1 MAKPI
6 HIRQVVTILRDRLAS
21 ILGFTHEGNRDLYIT
36 FGWPKQ
42 LLVEQLFAMY
52 YRNGLANRIIK
63 AFPAGTWRDPPLIRD
78 DAGSSADEE
87 TDDFSTFVKSYED
100 CFKKHNIMTY
110 LERADR
116 VSGTGRFGLL
126 LLGFRDGLE
135 LDQPMSEGNFPLLY
149 VSVYSDPNVTINQWE
164 TNAQDPRYG
173 KPLYYTLQTGNP
185 VVGGGQSPSG
195 QRSFRCHWSRV
206 IHIAEY
212 LDEDEVYGL
221 PRLVPVFNLLQ
232 DLEKLLGAGAETY
245 WFNARG
251 GMVWSAD
258 KDANFSDAEIAR
270 MELQADEFGNQLKR
284 ITALQGVTPT
294 MLQSS
299 ISDPGP
305 LLEKQLDVI
314 AGATGIPKRI
324 LIGSERGELSSDQD
338 ENNWAQRLEERRINY
353 ATPFILKPVISKL
366 ILTGNIIQP
375 EGQWEVQWP
384 GDGLGPQKAAEIGQ
398 IRSNTLRNY
407 VTSPGADIVVPEPE
421 FRKEF
426 LGLDPKSE
434 YTEEEEEEL
443 DEDALLEE
451 PEVPELPNGAGDRAA
466 VGILTEALKT
476 GGRKLHLTTKQLHLF
491 KGSAFGKGYLKTH
504 TLPRS
509 LYVKRMVLNADDI
522 ISWAQSQGFSSV
534 LGPDEMHV
542 TVMYSQNDIDWFK
555 VPDAWNQDDDGELI
569 VKPGGARAVE
579 QFDGGAVVL
588 RFKSENIEY
597 RHQEVCRSGASH
609 KYPGEYAPHIT
620 LTYDLDGLELSEV
633 EPYTGKIELG
643 PEIFEECNSDYRSE
657 MKELVI

>member
-1 MAKPI
+1 MAQAL
-6 HIRQVVTILRDRLAS
+6 HVRQVVTILRDRLAS
-21 ILGFTHEGNRDLYIT
+21 ILGFTHEGNRDLYTT

-63 AFPAGTWRDPPLIRD
+63 AFPSGTWRDPPLIRD
-78 DAGSSADEE
+78 EAGSSADEE
-87 TDDFSTFVKSYED
+87 TDDFSPFVKSYDD
-100 CFKKHNIMTY
+100 CFKKYNIMTY

-126 LLGFRDGLE
+126 LLGFRDGQQ
-135 LDQPMSEGNFPLLY
+135 LDQPMGEGNFPLLY
-149 VSVYSDPNVTINQWE
+149 ISVYSDPNVNINQWV
-164 TNAQDPRYG
+164 TDPQDPRYG
-173 KPLYYTLQTGNP
+173 KPMYYTLQTGNP

-206 IHIAEY
+206 IHLAEY

-232 DLEKLLGAGAETY
+232 DLEKLLGAGAESY
-245 WFNARG
+245 WYNARG

-258 KDANFSDAEIAR
+258 KDASFSDAELAR
-270 MELQADEFGNQLKR
+270 MEQQADEFGNQLKR

-294 MLQSS
+294 QLQNT
-299 ISDPGP
+299 INDPGP
-305 LLEKQLDVI
+305 LLEKVLDVI
-314 AGATGIPKRI
+314 AGATSIPKRI

-338 ENNWAQRLEERRINY
+338 ENNWSQRLEERRINY

-384 GDGLGPQKAAEIGQ
+384 GDGLGPQKAAEVGKT
-398 IRSNTLRNY
+398 RSETLKNY
-407 VTSPGADIVVPEPE
+407 VTSPGAEIVVPEEE

-426 LGLDPKSE
+426 LGLEPKSE
-434 YTEEEEEEL
+434 YGEEMEEPL
-443 DEDALLEE
+443 PEDTLLEE
-451 PEVPELPNGAGDRAA
+451 PDAPVPNGAADREA
-466 VGILTEALKT
+466 VGILTNALKV
-476 GGRKLHLTTKQLHLF
+476 GGRKLSLTTQQLHLF
-491 KGSAFGKGYLKTH
+491 KGSEFGKEYLKAH

-522 ISWAQSQGFSSV
+522 ISWAKGQGFSSL

-542 TVMYSQNDIDWFK
+542 TVMYSQADIDWFT
-555 VPDAWNQDDDGELI
+555 VPDDWNPNQDGELV
-569 VKPGGARAVE
+569 VKPGGARVVE

-588 RFKSENIEY
+588 RFKSTDIEY
-597 RHQEVCRSGASH
+597 RHLVIGGVGAMH
-609 KYPGEYAPHIT
+609 KYPGDYQPHIT
-620 LTYDLDGLELSEV
+620 LTYELDDLDLDEV

-643 PEIFEECNSDYRSE
+643 PEIFEECDKDYRSH
-657 MKELVI
+657 MKELAL